1 MAAHYVDNQRFLKEM
16 TKYQQERKEAKDKGL
31 DDMISDGIENC
42 VQYMSNFNPEKSKNP
57 FAYFTQIIYYAFV
70 RRIQKEKKQLY
81 IKYKTMDSQSTLND
95 NIDTSTYDQEQNYVF
110 ETMTQDQ
117 KANMYDFISNF
128 EDAKQKKKV
137 TKKSATS
144 LELFMGI

>member
-1 MAAHYVDNQRFLKEM
+1 
-16 TKYQQERKEAKDKGL
+16 
-31 DDMISDGIENC
+31 
-42 VQYMSNFNPEKSKNP
+42 
-57 FAYFTQIIYYAFV
+57 
-70 RRIQKEKKQLY
+70 
-81 IKYKTMDSQSTLND
+81 MDSQSTLND

-128 EDAKQKKKV
+128 EDAKKKKKV
-137 TKKSATS
+137 TKKSSTS